1 MARYKGACSV
11 GSLYNKVAQTGWL
24 KQQEFV
30 PHSLEAGKS
39 DVETNSSWY
48 IGNMA
53 TNSFLP

>member
-39 DVETNSSWY
+39 ELSGTES
-48 IGNMA
+48 
-53 TNSFLP
+53 